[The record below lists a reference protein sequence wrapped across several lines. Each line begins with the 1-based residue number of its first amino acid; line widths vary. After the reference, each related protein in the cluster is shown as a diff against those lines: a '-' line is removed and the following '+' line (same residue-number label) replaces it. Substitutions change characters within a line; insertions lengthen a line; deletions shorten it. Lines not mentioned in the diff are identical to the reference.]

1 MIELYF
7 KIEEIWFKINE
18 KIRFI
23 LVGGF
28 NTVFAYLLFLL
39 LYYFFPDHYNIDLT
53 IQYIITINLSFITMR
68 YYVFRGSG
76 DIRVEYMKSAS
87 VYLLGFVF
95 NYLTLNF
102 FVIICRINP
111 AISQMFC
118 IVLNAVLTFVL
129 HKYYSFRNKKGEKN
143 D

>member
-1 MIELYF
+1 MIDLYF
-7 KIEEIWFKINE
+7 KIENIWFKINE

-28 NTVFAYLLFLL
+28 NTVVAYLLFLL
-39 LYYFFPDHYNIDLT
+39 LYYFFPNHYNIDLA

-76 DIRVEYMKSAS
+76 NIRVEYMKSAS

-102 FVIICRINP
+102 FVIICHINP

-129 HKYYSFRNKKGEKN
+129 HKYYSFRNEKGEKN